1 MLCNVK
7 QRGGN
12 LYLCRFKY
20 VCLDQEFCFKNLYV
34 CFWEIGEH
42 RNFFSNFRDIDRFS
56 ISKYT
61 SCPNFAKNIDFW
73 GSYVI
78 FRFSDLQVHWPGF
91 MEIAVGTFQSKAAR
105 DFKFWHF
112 MPYMMLKVANYW
124 ASRKISSLRKIA
136 LPHQDRVKAIFGSSH
151 LWIYEIK
158 LCLLQA
164 WVDCFRLDLD
174 LRGKTAHIRS
184 PLSLSF
190 LDFEWVTFQ

>member
-1 MLCNVK
+1 MCPDREFSSKIYQNVIFLGK
-7 QRGGN
+7 IGKSGKIGKFFQFPN
-12 LYLCRFKY
+12 
-20 VCLDQEFCFKNLYV
+20 FC
-34 CFWEIGEH
+34 E
-42 RNFFSNFRDIDRFS
+42 IDRFVM
-56 ISKYT
+56 SKYT
-61 SCPNFAKNIDFW
+61 SCPNFVKKYWFLRKLRHFPF
-73 GSYVI
+73 
-78 FRFSDLQVHWPGF
+78 FRFTSTLTRIYGNSSGYLLEKSSNFW
-91 MEIAVGTFQSKAAR
+91 SKAAR
-105 DFKFWHF
+105 DFKFCHF

-124 ASRKISSLRKIA
+124 ASRKISSLCEIA
-136 LPHQDRVKAIFGSSH
+136 LPHRDRVKAIFGSSH